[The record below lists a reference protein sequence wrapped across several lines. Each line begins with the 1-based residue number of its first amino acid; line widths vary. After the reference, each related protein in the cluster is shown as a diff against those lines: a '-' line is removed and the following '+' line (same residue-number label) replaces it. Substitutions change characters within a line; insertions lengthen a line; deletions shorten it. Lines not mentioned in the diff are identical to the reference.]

1 VGKLRKALLGSFL
14 VLITASS
21 AAAQYTAQLSPAV
34 TVFKGKSVAGGYFG
48 IYDGALGFLGQ
59 YRYGIGGY
67 TDIGGKIGLIDLES
81 GSRGG
86 DAGFVISLD
95 SKYQVME
102 VRIMDPFDLSL
113 GGEFEL
119 SVFEHINTFNLAGYA
134 VGSYP
139 VNLKSGRLL
148 SPYARLILG
157 VERADPEWGSSDSD
171 FRLSFNMGATIEL
184 SVSTRAYAEL
194 QIDDDVAAFL
204 MGLDF
209 GL

>member
-1 VGKLRKALLGSFL
+1 MKRIVLGLLSL
-14 VLITASS
+14 LLAAS
-21 AAAQYTAQLSPAV
+21 AAEAQYTAQLSPAV
-34 TVFKGKSVAGGYFG
+34 TVFKGKSVAGGYVG

-67 TDIGGKIGLIDLES
+67 TDIGGKLGIIDLES
-81 GSRGG
+81 GSRQG
-86 DAGFVISLD
+86 DVGFVISLD

-119 SVFEHINTFNLAGYA
+119 SVFDHVNNLNFGGYA

-148 SPYARLILG
+148 SPYGRLILG
-157 VERADPEWGSSDSD
+157 VERADPDWAPSDSD
-171 FRLSFNMGATIEL
+171 FRLSLNMGATIEL
-184 SVSTRAYAEL
+184 SLSSRAYAEL
-194 QIDDDVAAFL
+194 QIDNDVTAFL
-204 MGLDF
+204 MGLEF